1 MAIVLGEESDSCMRE
16 YAPFV
21 KGGETIDD
29 SFSVLLPLPRA
40 VKGEFKNKMMRK
52 LVMALDVAAP
62 HGELIDEATRLY
74 RKVTWRLIPFLF
86 ACYVAAYLDRV
97 NVGFAKLQML
107 TDLQFS
113 ETVYGL
119 GAGIFFLGYF
129 LFEVPSNIILHKVG
143 ARLWIARVM
152 FTWAIISAGMMFVSS
167 PTMFYVMRFLLG
179 VAEAGLFPGVIL
191 YLTYWYPAAR
201 RGSII
206 AMFMTGIPIAGL
218 IGGPL
223 SGWIMHNLSGV
234 QGLAGWQWMFLIEAL
249 PSFILAFCVLAFLDN
264 GIAEAKWLSAD
275 EKALLIRNIEADNTG
290 ATKHRLRDG
299 FTSPW
304 VWLLSG
310 IYLFFIMG
318 LYGVGF
324 WLPTL
329 IKGAGVTDTL
339 TIGFLTTI
347 PYGAAAIAMIMVGRM
362 SDAARERRWHIVVPG
377 VIGAIGWLVSIQFS
391 TNLVIAELA
400 LTVATIG
407 VLVTIAQFWCL
418 PTAVL
423 AGAAAA
429 TGIAVVNSVGNLAGF
444 VSPYLI
450 GWIIDSTHSIS
461 LGVYTLAASLLIGSF
476 LVLAMPKRLVNR

>member
-1 MAIVLGEESDSCMRE
+1 
-16 YAPFV
+16 
-21 KGGETIDD
+21 
-29 SFSVLLPLPRA
+29 
-40 VKGEFKNKMMRK
+40 
-52 LVMALDVAAP
+52 MALGVAAP
-62 HGELIDEATRLY
+62 PGIIIDEPTRIY

-107 TDLQFS
+107 SDLKFS
-113 ETVYGL
+113 ETIYGL
-119 GAGIFFLGYF
+119 GAGIFFIGYF
-129 LFEVPSNIILHKVG
+129 IFEVPSNIILHKVG

-152 FTWAIISAGMMFVSS
+152 VTWAAISAGMMFVTT

-191 YLTYWYPAAR
+191 YLTYWYPASR
-201 RGSII
+201 RGGVIG
-206 AMFMTGIPIAGL
+206 MFMTGIPIAGL

-223 SGWIMHNLSGV
+223 SGWIMQSLSGV
-234 QGLAGWQWMFLIEAL
+234 YGLAGWQWMFLIEAL
-249 PSFILAFCVLAFLDN
+249 PSFVMAFCVLVFLDD
-264 GIAEAKWLSAD
+264 GIAKAKWLTAE
-275 EKALLIRNIEADNTG
+275 EKSLLTRNIEADRG
-290 ATKHRLRDG
+290 EATAHRLRDG

-304 VWLLSG
+304 VWLLSS

-329 IKGAGVTDTL
+329 IKGAGVTDPL
-339 TIGFLTTI
+339 TIGLLSSI
-347 PYGAAAIAMIMVGRM
+347 PYGAAAIAMIVVGRM

-377 VIGAIGWLVSIQFS
+377 VIGAIGWLVSIQYS
-391 TNLVIAELA
+391 TDIMVAEVA
-400 LTVATIG
+400 LTVATMG
-407 VLVTIAQFWCL
+407 VLVTLAQFWCL

-450 GWIIDSTHSIS
+450 GWIIDQTKSTS
-461 LGVYTLAASLLIGSF
+461 LGVYTLAGCLLVGSLLA
-476 LVLAMPKRLVNR
+476 LTMPKRLVNR